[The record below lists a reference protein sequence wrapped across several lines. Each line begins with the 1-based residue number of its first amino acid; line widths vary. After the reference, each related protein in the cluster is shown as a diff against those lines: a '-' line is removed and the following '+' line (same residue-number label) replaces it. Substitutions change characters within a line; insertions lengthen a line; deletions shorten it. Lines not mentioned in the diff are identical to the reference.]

1 MYRGHSRRAV
11 WSRKASGRCGPK
23 RGSRWSENL
32 IKNLTHRGKG
42 LALASGVFSFL
53 LLISGIAQ
61 NEFPTVVVVGHP
73 PAEISP
79 DLATQQSLFSRYAG
93 AATIVEPGDF
103 TLSRGSYLSDYIRF
117 VPGVLVTAAQGS
129 EDTQISIRGSG
140 NLENDTI
147 AGTELVVDGI
157 PINQADGEAYLQD
170 LDLNSVKFAEVYR
183 GADAFRFGG
192 ITLGGSI
199 NFITYTGRDLPSPF
213 NIRLSGGSFGFTEQS
228 FQVGWA
234 SGPWDLYAAGIDH
247 TLEGFRDWS
256 QENYQ
261 KFAARSVTG

>member
-1 MYRGHSRRAV
+1 
-11 WSRKASGRCGPK
+11 
-23 RGSRWSENL
+23 L

-228 FQVGWA
+228 L
-234 SGPWDLYAAGIDH
+234 S
-247 TLEGFRDWS
+247 
-256 QENYQ
+256 
-261 KFAARSVTG
+261 K